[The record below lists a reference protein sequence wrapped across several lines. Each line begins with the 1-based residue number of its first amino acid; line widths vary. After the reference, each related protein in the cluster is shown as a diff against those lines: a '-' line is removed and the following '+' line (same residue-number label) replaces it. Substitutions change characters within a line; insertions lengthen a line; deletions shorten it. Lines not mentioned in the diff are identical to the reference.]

1 VFRYFLYRLAA
12 VIPVL
17 FGVSIAVFV
26 MVRLVPGD
34 PVQLMF
40 TNQPL
45 PSPERLEEIRH
56 QLGLDLPIWKQYLNY
71 LTGVLQ
77 GDFGQSI
84 RSRQPVFE
92 EIVQRLPNTL
102 RLTFASLAVAIT
114 VGILAGVLSAVY
126 KGRWID
132 KVSMVVSI
140 LGISIPG
147 FWFGL
152 MIMLLFGV
160 RLEWLPVS
168 GATSWK
174 HLVMPAITLGLISSA
189 IIARLTRASMLDAL
203 GQDYVRTARAKGL
216 RGRTVVTRHALRNAF
231 IPVVTIIG
239 LQIGGLLS
247 GAFII
252 ETVFAYPGIGQL
264 AVTALQA
271 RDFPVI
277 QGIVL
282 MVAAIYVCVNLLADL
297 VYGFLDP
304 RIQYS

>member
-1 VFRYFLYRLAA
+1 MFRYFLYRLVAT
-12 VIPVL
+12 IPVL
-17 FGVSIAVFV
+17 FGVSIVVFF
-26 MVRLVPGD
+26 MLRLVPGD
-34 PVQLMF
+34 PVRLMF
-40 TNQPL
+40 ANQAS
-45 PSPERLEEIRH
+45 PSPERIEEIRH
-56 QLGLDLPIWKQYLNY
+56 QLGLDLPIWRQYVNY
-71 LTGVLQ
+71 VTGVLQ
-77 GDFGQSI
+77 GDFGLSI

-92 EIVQRLPNTL
+92 EIVQRLPNTF
-102 RLTFASLAVAIT
+102 RLTSASLAVAVT

-132 KVSMVVSI
+132 RVSMVVAI
-140 LGISIPG
+140 LGISIPS

-168 GATSWK
+168 GATTWE

-189 IIARLTRASMLDAL
+189 IIARLTRASMLEAL

-216 RGRTVVTRHALRNAF
+216 SGRTVIVRHALRNAF

-252 ETVFAYPGIGQL
+252 ESVFAYPGVGQL

-282 MVAAIYVCVNLLADL
+282 LVAVIYVCVNLIADL

-304 RIQYS
+304 RIQY